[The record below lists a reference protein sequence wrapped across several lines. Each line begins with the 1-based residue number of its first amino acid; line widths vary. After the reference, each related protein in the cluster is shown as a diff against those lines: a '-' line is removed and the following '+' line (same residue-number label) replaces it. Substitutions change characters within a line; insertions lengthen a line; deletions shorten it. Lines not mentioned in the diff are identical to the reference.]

1 MREFD
6 PQAAEVQVSDW
17 RTFYGCLLA
26 ALVFGCLLGMLLPS
40 LNISP
45 WAAIALWV
53 FAVGL
58 SAFFL
63 RMIFPKVVHVDRP
76 MRFEVIV
83 DRIVEKR
90 VEVPVERE
98 VEVRVEVEVPVV
110 KYVSKD
116 VLNDDGRPSYVLSAD
131 AEAMWRQIEIGMTR
145 HEVIAILGKPDG
157 PPQEERNCLGY
168 YWDMGFVQFQFH
180 AHDKQFKV
188 CYVSMP
194 KY

>member
-1 MREFD
+1 MRELD
-6 PQAAEVQVSDW
+6 PQAAEAQVSDW

-63 RMIFPKVVHVDRP
+63 RMTFPKIVHVDRP

-90 VEVPVERE
+90 VEVPVER
-98 VEVRVEVEVPVV
+98 
-110 KYVSKD
+110 
-116 VLNDDGRPSYVLSAD
+116 
-131 AEAMWRQIEIGMTR
+131 
-145 HEVIAILGKPDG
+145 
-157 PPQEERNCLGY
+157 
-168 YWDMGFVQFQFH
+168 
-180 AHDKQFKV
+180 
-188 CYVSMP
+188 
-194 KY
+194 